1 MIYSQSSINNVI
13 SAFCDQNMSEKINTP
28 LTKRDLLACDIY
40 QLSKLQALSSA
51 PNSIDIDHGHTRTR
65 ISRPRLNWLLNLTPY
80 TFGKVF
86 NSIITTHNYYFWP
99 SVLIF
104 VPPVITSRVAM
115 PKNKISFT
123 ALFYIMHQI
132 NIYGTEYQL
141 SPVVEK
147 LYTKF
152 FTRAESNLKKANIKH
167 IYLA

>member
-1 MIYSQSSINNVI
+1 
-13 SAFCDQNMSEKINTP
+13 MSEKINTP
-28 LTKRDLLACDIY
+28 LTKRELLAGDIY

-51 PNSIDIDHGHTRTR
+51 PNFIDIDHDQTRTH
-65 ISRPRLNWLLNLTPY
+65 ISRPRLNWLLNLKPNA
-80 TFGKVF
+80 FRKVF
-86 NSIITTHNYYFWP
+86 NCIITTQNYYFWP
-99 SVLIF
+99 TVLIF
-104 VPPVITSRVAM
+104 VPPVTTSRAAL

-147 LYTKF
+147 FYTEF
-152 FTRAESNLKKANIKH
+152 FTRAESNLKKANTKH